1 MSADNTI
8 PTPATTDPNGTVQP
22 VGTVPSATATPT
34 PATAGAQPSDN
45 SNRPDASTPAAN
57 SIPAAMINNP
67 AVPTQKLAAQADA
80 NKNSP
85 APAHSM
91 LYTAAR
97 EMVGNPMKT
106 TVAPDGT
113 VTHTPAEV
121 KPWAL
126 GLALALNVLQGGLQ
140 GVGAKNVGDAARAGA
155 QVAEQQRARVQQANA
170 NQDAQAIGDQK
181 NKMAVTEGNM
191 RLHLLAQQVG
201 ASDKAVSQVLPDA
214 YKSLTDGL
222 MDGSTPM
229 TNGASMDKPVFE
241 TDAAAAVKNGQTNIT
256 HDAMFPVGDAL
267 PVMENGQQKFVN
279 GQALYGHNYIVVHNA
294 DKLQATLTDDLKKK
308 LQSIGY
314 FRNADGTPADIGNP
328 QWSFADLS
336 QKMSQYAAIQTGEA
350 MLNQHLNDAHDYLG
364 TDEKDIPKLKDL
376 TTEVRTDPNMRKAIQ
391 TFSRY
396 GGTAPIDVILSNMNQ
411 VDPQSAAKIMNYL
424 HLTPKQLGQMA
435 DARAKEAAEAKAGG
449 KTEAVNPDTMGK
461 ALALLNDPAA
471 SADRKKQAQGVVDG
485 FNKQEQN
492 KADNAA
498 DAAAAKEDYKQSLKD
513 QRTMGYVEDQNGDV
527 YRVSRWQA
535 DHMPNYSAQTFI
547 EKKPSD
553 ISADQKAIK
562 PINDIQ
568 NNINGYRTANA
579 AYDAAAKSNKVNVAG
594 DRSNLTTIFSAPAI
608 TDAAAAHAGVEGFG
622 MTIPTLAADLNKD
635 LATKVLNAYNALS
648 PEGKT
653 MADSYARMRGAIP
666 AYVKVITN
674 TGRGSKEQL
683 DIELQ
688 NIMPPYFNQSDI
700 GHRIETFQGNLDTQK
715 AGFPKN
721 LAGSHF
727 VEKSGGPSAQ
737 THNFSLSAWQKAN
750 PTGDANAA
758 KAAAQKQ
765 GLTVV
770 Q

>member
-314 FRNADGTPADIGNP
+314 FRNADGTTADIGNP

-391 TFSRY
+391 TFSRF

-435 DARAKEAAEAKAGG
+435 DARAKEAAEAKTVKSNSAELDAQKRQDLLLKDPITATNADSVIAAHNKPTAGVVIPEDRYQQAVAFNDQQVTQKGKLSGAEAKG
-449 KTEAVNPDTMGK
+449 KTDAEAKSGDIQE
-461 ALALLNDPAA
+461 LAQNI
-471 SADRKKQAQGVVDG
+471 VVGGDL
-485 FNKQEQN
+485 
-492 KADNAA
+492 
-498 DAAAAKEDYKQSLKD
+498 AKI
-513 QRTMGYVEDQNGDV
+513 GDV
-527 YRVSRWQA
+527 TSMRGGQKEPPWRTRCMMQQLPLARIQTITVLRLLRRKPRCTRDYR
-535 DHMPNYSAQTFI
+535 
-547 EKKPSD
+547 
-553 ISADQKAIK
+553 
-562 PINDIQ
+562 
-568 NNINGYRTANA
+568 
-579 AYDAAAKSNKVNVAG
+579 
-594 DRSNLTTIFSAPAI
+594 
-608 TDAAAAHAGVEGFG
+608 
-622 MTIPTLAADLNKD
+622 
-635 LATKVLNAYNALS
+635 
-648 PEGKT
+648 EGKT
-653 MADSYARMRGAIP
+653 SNNVQAFDAF
-666 AYVKVITN
+666 
-674 TGRGSKEQL
+674 L
-683 DIELQ
+683 
-688 NIMPPYFNQSDI
+688 
-700 GHRIETFQGNLDTQK
+700 GH
-715 AGFPKN
+715 
-721 LAGSHF
+721 
-727 VEKSGGPSAQ
+727 
-737 THNFSLSAWQKAN
+737 AN
-750 PTGDANAA
+750 DAMDANDAWRRSSSPLIN
-758 KAAAQKQ
+758 KPLNWFAAQELVGRSELRGIHHRARTCPQRVHVILERQPRRARVRHQDHGDCAEQRQIRQPRLKR
-765 GLTVV
+765 L
-770 Q
+770 

>member
-1 MSADNTI
+1 MNVGKQDLAMNQAYVDSYEPVVKMLEDRPELIKGDVPEDKIDETMKSGKYNVTRDMFI
-8 PTPATTDPNGTVQP
+8 PHGEPFPIMDPATGK
-22 VGTVPSATATPT
+22 
-34 PATAGAQPSDN
+34 
-45 SNRPDASTPAAN
+45 
-57 SIPAAMINNP
+57 
-67 AVPTQKLAAQADA
+67 QK
-80 NKNSP
+80 
-85 APAHSM
+85 
-91 LYTAAR
+91 
-97 EMVGNPMKT
+97 E
-106 TVAPDGT
+106 
-113 VTHTPAEV
+113 
-121 KPWAL
+121 
-126 GLALALNVLQGGLQ
+126 
-140 GVGAKNVGDAARAGA
+140 
-155 QVAEQQRARVQQANA
+155 
-170 NQDAQAIGDQK
+170 
-181 NKMAVTEGNM
+181 
-191 RLHLLAQQVG
+191 
-201 ASDKAVSQVLPDA
+201 
-214 YKSLTDGL
+214 
-222 MDGSTPM
+222 
-229 TNGASMDKPVFE
+229 
-241 TDAAAAVKNGQTNIT
+241 
-256 HDAMFPVGDAL
+256 
-267 PVMENGQQKFVN
+267 VN
-279 GQALYGHNYIVVHNA
+279 GVPVWGHNYYVVDA
-294 DKLQATLTDDLKKK
+294 KAKGVLTQEIQDQGYK
-308 LQSIGY
+308 IGK
-314 FRNADGTPADIGNP
+314 FRNPDGSRVNVPTTSDYPMATIGQYANQFAQIQTAEEMLDRHQADVLGDKAGPRE
-328 QWSFADLS
+328 SLADL
-336 QKMSQYAAIQTGEA
+336 AASDPRMMQAVNDYSRFMGAGAVDQVFGA
-350 MLNQHLNDAHDYLG
+350 MLA
-364 TDEKDIPKLKDL
+364 
-376 TTEVRTDPNMRKAIQ
+376 
-391 TFSRY
+391 
-396 GGTAPIDVILSNMNQ
+396 GGAG
-411 VDPQSAAKIMNYL
+411 QSAQLLMRHMNV
-424 HLTPKQLGQMA
+424 TS
-435 DARAKEAAEAKAGG
+435 DDIRAAENKRLAEHAEALASGKA
-449 KTEAVNPDTMGK
+449 EAVTPDTMGK
-461 ALALLNDPAA
+461 ALALLNDPTAT
-471 SADRKKQAQGVVDG
+471 ADRKKQAQGVVDG
-485 FNKQEQN
+485 FNKQEQQ

-498 DAAAAKEDYKQSLKD
+498 DAAAAREDYKQSLKD

-527 YRVSRWQA
+527 YHVSRWQA

-635 LATKVLNAYNALS
+635 LAKKVLNAYNALS

-674 TGRGSKEQL
+674 AGRGSKEQL

>member
-1 MSADNTI
+1 MSTPNIT
-8 PTPATTDPNGTVQP
+8 PTQPNGTAAAP
-22 VGTVPSATATPT
+22 NATPT
-34 PATAGAQPSDN
+34 PIVAPTATTPNTPQTD
-45 SNRPDASTPAAN
+45 SNRPDTDTQAAA
-57 SIPAAMINNP
+57 SIPANLVNNP
-67 AVPTQKLAAQADA
+67 QVPSQKIADQIDA
-80 NKNSP
+80 NKTSP

-91 LYTAAR
+91 LYKAAQELTGGER
-97 EMVGNPMKT
+97 YKT
-106 TVAPDGT
+106 TIDANGNT
-113 VTHTPAEV
+113 VRTPINPPA
-121 KPWAL
+121 WAL
-126 GLALALNVLQGGLQ
+126 GLSLALNVLSGGLQ
-140 GVGAKNVGDAARAGA
+140 GLAPTGPGRYGKAAEIGVNAGMK
-155 QVAEQQRARVQQANA
+155 QRAAVQQANQQSDEQA
-170 NQDAQAIGDQK
+170 RADQDE
-181 NKMAVTEGNM
+181 KMAVVKNNLQIRQMAQNVGKQDLEMNQAYVNSYAPVVKMLEDRPELIKGDVPEDKINETIKSGKYNVTRDMFIPHGEPFPIMDPATGKQKEVNGVPAWGHNYYVVDAKAKGVLTQEIQDQGYKIGKFRNPDGSRVNVPTTSDYPM
-191 RLHLLAQQVG
+191 ATIGQYANQFAQIQTAEEMLDRHQADVLGDKAGPRESLADLA
-201 ASDKAVSQVLPDA
+201 ASDPRMMQAVNDYSRFMGAGAVDQVFGAMLA
-214 YKSLTDGL
+214 
-222 MDGSTPM
+222 
-229 TNGASMDKPVFE
+229 NGAGQSAQLLMQHMNVTPDDIRKAE
-241 TDAAAAVKNGQTNIT
+241 NQRLKEHAEATAEGKAEAVTPKT
-256 HDAMFPVGDAL
+256 MGDAL
-267 PVMENGQQKFVN
+267 AMKNNPDSSTAQQK
-279 GQALYGHNYIVVHNA
+279 
-294 DKLQATLTDDLKKK
+294 
-308 LQSIGY
+308 
-314 FRNADGTPADIGNP
+314 
-328 QWSFADLS
+328 W
-336 QKMSQYAAIQTGEA
+336 
-350 MLNQHLNDAHDYLG
+350 
-364 TDEKDIPKLKDL
+364 
-376 TTEVRTDPNMRKAIQ
+376 
-391 TFSRY
+391 
-396 GGTAPIDVILSNMNQ
+396 
-411 VDPQSAAKIMNYL
+411 
-424 HLTPKQLGQMA
+424 
-435 DARAKEAAEAKAGG
+435 
-449 KTEAVNPDTMGK
+449 
-461 ALALLNDPAA
+461 
-471 SADRKKQAQGVVDG
+471 AQGVIDG
-485 FNKQEQN
+485 FNQQAQD
-492 KADNAA
+492 KADTAA
-498 DAAAAKEDYKQSLKD
+498 DAAAAREDYKQALKD

-527 YRVSRWQA
+527 YHVSRWQA

-579 AYDAAAKSNKVNVAG
+579 AYDAAAKSNKVDVAG

-635 LATKVLNAYNALS
+635 LAKKVLNAYNALS

-674 TGRGSKEQL
+674 AGRGSKEQL